1 MILLTCIIK
10 KIGYLLVTCCLFF
23 LGMGVEVAA
32 VDGIVLT
39 DLRFN
44 NSPPIVGRKN
54 KLYVVFNNTNSS
66 NDYELY
72 VKVTYSQT
80 VSGSPYQFGN
90 LLKMMNVRNMQDG
103 IYFNDTLK
111 ISGEVN
117 FLVTLYEDQTEKNMI
132 TSFRRNIFVDRDND
146 GDGVGNS
153 ADLDNDNDGLPDTE
167 EKILRTDPFNPD
179 TDKDGIKDGQDPCPL
194 DSKNG
199 CVNVN
204 VNNNNNA
211 GVQNGSNNVLGTLTE
226 VKPTGET
233 QGESIEKQVLGENT
247 PKGEETVN
255 KPVSFIKIFFVVS
268 AILSGP
274 AVGVIWLSARK
285 KKMFD

>member
-153 ADLDNDNDGLPDTE
+153 ADLDNDNDG
-167 EKILRTDPFNPD
+167 
-179 TDKDGIKDGQDPCPL
+179 IKDGQDPCPL

-226 VKPTGET
+226 VKSTGET

>member
-153 ADLDNDNDGLPDTE
+153 ADLDNDNDG
-167 EKILRTDPFNPD
+167 
-179 TDKDGIKDGQDPCPL
+179 IKDGQDPCPF

-226 VKPTGET
+226 VKSTGET